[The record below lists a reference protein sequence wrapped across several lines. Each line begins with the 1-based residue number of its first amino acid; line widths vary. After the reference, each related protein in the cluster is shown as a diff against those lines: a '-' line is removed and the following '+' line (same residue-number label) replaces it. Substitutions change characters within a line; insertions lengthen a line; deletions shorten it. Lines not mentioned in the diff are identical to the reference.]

1 MKIFIF
7 WVFNS
12 LLPGSDVGSDLFTF
26 FDLYRNKHYKWAA
39 VTLLL
44 TFNPFLIHTSMFC
57 FDFLSLAESHLTQM
71 PKLRSCWSM
80 FLFSFLS

>member
-1 MKIFIF
+1 MTDKSAMLKIFIF

-12 LLPGSDVGSDLFTF
+12 LLPGSDVGSDLVTF
-26 FDLYRNKHYKWAA
+26 LDLYRSGHYNWAT

-57 FDFLSLAESHLTQM
+57 FDFLRASVAESHLTRA
-71 PKLRSCWSM
+71 PKLGIC
-80 FLFSFLS
+80 